1 VHSDLVPVEFAM
13 RPSPSIVPGV
23 DRDVCLVLDDFG
35 RLGLAWR
42 ETDVERTDFE
52 TVITDLLHGK
62 YSNPVRVVAFNTA
75 EGWSRDVSEDVA
87 RELRQRCADQ
97 EHELPEFLEGLV
109 ERFLGFR
116 VQRPL

>member
-1 VHSDLVPVEFAM
+1 
-13 RPSPSIVPGV
+13 
-23 DRDVCLVLDDFG
+23 LVLDDFG

-52 TVITDLLHGK
+52 TVTTDLLHGK
-62 YSNPVRVVAFNTA
+62 YSNPVRVVVFNAA